1 MIEIN
6 NVSFSYGES
15 VEGNFIK
22 NLSISI
28 PKGQVVV
35 LCGESG
41 CGKTTVTRLI
51 NGLIPNFFKGNL
63 SGSVT
68 VDGVDITKKP
78 LYEIAENTGSVF
90 QNPRSQFFNVDT
102 DSELSFALENLGF
115 PKEEIVARVDT
126 TVRDFKIERLL
137 GKSLFK
143 LSGGEKQI
151 IACAS
156 VSVTTPDII
165 ILDEPS
171 SNLDTRHI
179 AILKD
184 IIKNWKEQGKT
195 VVISEHRLYYLADI
209 ADRFICLDKGSVLFD
224 LPKNELEKH
233 DNENLNKMGLR
244 TLNPFKLT
252 YVGSEI
258 ETKNTL
264 ILKDFIFSYKNE
276 EKCLNIKE
284 LIVPKGEV
292 IGIIGT
298 NGTAKSTF
306 GRSICGLEK
315 VGTLIDGT
323 HTLSHKDRLKS
334 CYMVMQDVNHQLF
347 TETVSDEL
355 AISMAEHNEE
365 NILTILDSLSLS
377 KHKDRH
383 PMSLSGGEKQRVA
396 IATAIAADREYI
408 IFDEPTSGLDFKH
421 MGEVAECINSL
432 KQAGKTVFVITHDI
446 ELIYQC
452 CNHIIHI
459 ENGQVANQ
467 FNINNETFK
476 DLIELFSV

>member
-6 NVSFSYGES
+6 NVSFSYGEGAKS
-15 VEGNFIK
+15 SFIQ
-22 NLSISI
+22 NLNISI

-41 CGKTTVTRLI
+41 CGKTTVARLI

-102 DSELSFALENLGF
+102 DSELSFALENLGY
-115 PKEEIVARVDT
+115 PKEEILKRVDA
-126 TVRDFKIERLL
+126 TVRNFQIERLM

-143 LSGGEKQI
+143 LSGGEKQM

-156 VSVTTPDII
+156 VSVHTPNII
-165 ILDEPS
+165 VLDEPS
-171 SNLDTRHI
+171 SNLDTSHI

-209 ADRFICLDKGSVLFD
+209 ADRFICLEQGSILFD
-224 LPKNELEKH
+224 LSQKELEKY
-233 DNENLNKMGLR
+233 ENKTLNKMGLR
-244 TLNPFKLT
+244 TLNPFKLIYENPQIKT
-252 YVGSEI
+252 N
-258 ETKNTL
+258 ETL
-264 ILKDFIFSYKNE
+264 VLKDFIFSYKAQ
-276 EKCLNIKE
+276 KRCLDIKE
-284 LIVPKGEV
+284 LAVPKGGV

-306 GRSICGLEK
+306 GRCLCGLEK

-323 HTLSHKDRLKS
+323 HTLSYKDRLKS

-347 TETVSDEL
+347 TESVSDEL
-355 AISMAEHNEE
+355 AISMAEYNEE
-365 NILTILDSLSLS
+365 DILSVLDNLSLS
-377 KHKDRH
+377 KHKDKH
-383 PMSLSGGEKQRVA
+383 PMALSGGEKQRVA
-396 IATAIAADREYI
+396 IATALVSNREYI

-421 MGEVAECINSL
+421 MREVAERINVL
-432 KQAGKTVFVITHDI
+432 KKAGKTVFVITHDI

-459 ENGQVANQ
+459 ENGEVAKQ

-476 DLIELFSV
+476 NLIELFSI